1 MAPEVIDRLIEE
13 AVAERDGEHWLPD
26 YADDAA
32 DLYEHD
38 FWRNG

>member
-13 AVAERDGEHWLPD
+13 DGEHWLPD